1 MPAGRVVVVFLAAA
15 WFAGIARA
23 DKVDDL
29 AQMLRTD
36 PDYKVRL
43 SAALNLGRLGD
54 PRAVAPLI
62 DALADRDKTVR
73 GVAAAALG
81 KLVDRRV
88 AADLAD
94 RGLTALDRMAGA
106 DADPVVRAEAQRSA
120 AAIRAARP
128 APAPGASVYV
138 EVGLMTDTTRRAPD
152 LPAMMRKQVMSSL
165 SRKAPTFVTRWPT
178 GRAPS
183 ELELKKSGATAFYVD
198 GSVVALD
205 VSKSPPRVS
214 CSISMLLATYP
225 QKSMFAFVKGGA
237 EVETGGSDAALA
249 EAIGDCVN
257 AVVDD
262 LVGSKLVPTIEA
274 RVR

>member
-1 MPAGRVVVVFLAAA
+1 MRVAWVFFAALCLCGVA
-15 WFAGIARA
+15 HA
-23 DKVDDL
+23 DKIDDL
-29 AQMLRTD
+29 AGVLGSD

-54 PRAVAPLI
+54 ARAVAPLI

-81 KLVDRRV
+81 KLVDARV
-88 AADLAD
+88 AQEVAD
-94 RGLTALDRMAGA
+94 RGLSALDGLAQNEP
-106 DADPVVRAEAQRSA
+106 DAVVRGEAQRSA

-128 APAPGASVYV
+128 APSPGASVYV
-138 EVGLMTDTTRRAPD
+138 EVGLMADNTKRAPD
-152 LPAMMRKQVMSSL
+152 VPAMMRKAAVSGL
-165 SRKAPTFVTRWPT
+165 SRKFKTSWPT

-183 ELELKKSGATAFYVD
+183 EVDLKRSGATAFYVD
-198 GSVVALD
+198 GSLVALN
-205 VSKSPPRVS
+205 KSPGRVS
-214 CSISMLLATYP
+214 CSISLLLATYP

-237 EVETGGSDAALA
+237 EVETGSSDAALA
-249 EAIGDCVN
+249 EATGDCVS

-262 LVGSKLVPTIEA
+262 LVASKLVPTIEA